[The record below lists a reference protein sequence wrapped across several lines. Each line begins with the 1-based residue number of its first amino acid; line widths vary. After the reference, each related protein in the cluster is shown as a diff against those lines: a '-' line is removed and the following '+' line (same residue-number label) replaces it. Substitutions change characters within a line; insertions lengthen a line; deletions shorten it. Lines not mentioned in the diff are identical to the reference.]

1 MNIPIEVLKK
11 AVESL
16 TSESYFEIPMDV
28 VVIHFIPSDSEP
40 VRSVRPMEEIPS
52 STIYKVL
59 QFEKN
64 HRTQSWDLTN
74 IKL

>member
-1 MNIPIEVLKK
+1 MNIPIDVLKK

-16 TSESYFEIPMDV
+16 TPESYFEIPMDV
-28 VVIHFIPSDSEP
+28 VVIHFIPSDFE
-40 VRSVRPMEEIPS
+40 SVRPTEEIPS
-52 STIYKVL
+52 STIYRVL
-59 QFEKN
+59 RFEKN